1 MSIETISNVTVP
13 EPRQPEQLYPV
24 AASKEEA
31 EEVIAFLHG
40 VIARASE
47 KAKGRPTEEWQAAH
61 RNMDAYRDATFDIR
75 FGVQKP

>member
-1 MSIETISNVTVP
+1 MSTETISDVLVP
-13 EPRQPEQLYPV
+13 KPRLPEQLYPV

-47 KAKGRPTEEWQAAH
+47 KAKGRPTEEWQAAQ
-61 RNMDAYRDATFDIR
+61 RNMDNYREATFDIR
-75 FGVQKP
+75 FGL